1 MDIPG
6 AIRVLTVQGTTGVS
20 LQGNSE
26 EYLHELRISFHINHY
41 FQGIGLTLQLAS
53 TPSPPAQIMLSV
65 TRLPHQSPLEQVEW
79 PTTGRRACC
88 RMSAMGP
95 PALEESRTFKFSHGK
110 CVSCQLSQSD
120 KSKVRKTYL
129 KLKVQQTRDL

>member
-1 MDIPG
+1 MDVPG

-26 EYLHELRISFHINHY
+26 EYLHELRISFHINLY
-41 FQGIGLTLQLAS
+41 FQVIRLTLQLAS
-53 TPSPPAQIMLSV
+53 TPSPPAQIMLLV
-65 TRLPHQSPLEQVEW
+65 TRVPHQSLLEQVEW

-95 PALEESRTFKFSHGK
+95 PALEESRTLKFSH
-110 CVSCQLSQSD
+110 VFSCQLSQPD
-120 KSKVRKTYL
+120 KSKVRKTYFKL
-129 KLKVQQTRDL
+129 KLQQTRD